1 MRKLPT
7 LDILDC
13 VAMYCKLDP
22 TKKGYLETKD
32 VETFLINRI
41 NDVKNLGLGD
51 IKLRKWSIIMR

>member
-1 MRKLPT
+1 
-7 LDILDC
+7 
-13 VAMYCKLDP
+13 MYCKLDP

-51 IKLRKWSIIMR
+51 IKLRK